1 MFRSAPQLL
10 CDFVFASEPLHTSPK
25 NALAWEPILAVVD
38 IPLQLWALQ
47 IFTGLALGSV
57 LVLLAVGLSL
67 IFGML
72 AVVNFAHGAFYT
84 VGAYTGVFVFGLTGN
99 FWLGL
104 VMVPLIVGTIGFA
117 VERVL
122 LRPLYGRGVD
132 YPLLLTFGLSYVVV
146 DAIRMIFGKVGLP
159 LSAPAVLQGAVN
171 IGIGYFP
178 LYRLFLIGAMAVIV
192 SGLWLFLEKTSYGLI
207 IRAGARDPEIVRV
220 LGIDVSRVWMVVFGI
235 GTGAAGIAGFL
246 SAPMQSVIPEMGI
259 PVLVQAFVVTV
270 VGGMGSLAG
279 AVVAGLLVGV
289 VTSITVMIAPQLA
302 DAAMFG
308 LMAIVLLLRPQG
320 LFGHRGLM
328 E

>member
-1 MFRSAPQLL
+1 MA
-10 CDFVFASEPLHTSPK
+10 VF
-25 NALAWEPILAVVD
+25 D
-38 IPLQLWALQ
+38 IPLQLWTLQ

-72 AVVNFAHGAFYT
+72 AVVNFAHGAFYM
-84 VGAYTGVFVFGLTGN
+84 VGAYAGVFVFGLTGN

-104 VMVPLIVGTIGFA
+104 VAVPLIVGTIGLA

-122 LRPLYGRGVD
+122 IRPLYGRGID
-132 YPLLLTFGLSYVVV
+132 YPLLLTFGLSYVFV
-146 DAIRMIFGKVGLP
+146 DVIKMIFGKVGLP
-159 LSAPAVLQGAVN
+159 FSVPAMLQGAVN

-178 LYRLFLIGAMAVIV
+178 LYRLFLIGAMTVIV
-192 SGLWLFLEKTSYGLI
+192 TGLWLFLEKTSYGLV
-207 IRAGARDPEIVRV
+207 IRAGARDSEIVRV
-220 LGIDVSRVWMVVFGI
+220 LGIDISRVWMVVFGI
-235 GTGAAGIAGFL
+235 GTAAAAIAGYL

-270 VGGMGSLAG
+270 VGGMGSLVG
-279 AVVAGLLVGV
+279 AVIAGLLVGV

-308 LMAIVLLLRPQG
+308 LMAVVLLLRPQG
-320 LFGHRGLM
+320 LFGRRGLM